1 MPKHFEYMHEY
12 LTDTARGD
20 TSQHL
25 EYHAQELLNA
35 HAKEGW
41 KFKTCRRITL
51 DGECKFELLII
62 MERKTFNR

>member
-1 MPKHFEYMHEY
+1 MAKRFEMQREY

-25 EYHAQELLNA
+25 EYHAQELLNE

-51 DGECKFELLII
+51 DGDAQFELLII